1 MTNFSKER
9 KKFLRGKEE
18 VSKRKCFLR
27 QRENGRLGEM
37 TCRNDTILNSVSLKN
52 SKNLGDETGFID
64 SSNHGGT
71 LQTKQFGLI
80 K

>member
-1 MTNFSKER
+1 MHNIRSDELFK
-9 KKFLRGKEE
+9 GKEE

-27 QRENGRLGEM
+27 QRKNGGLGEM
-37 TCRNDTILNSVSLKN
+37 TCRNDTILNSMSLKN

-71 LQTKQFGLI
+71 LQTKQFGLT